1 MFDTFV
7 KTLPKNDKQKTQRN
21 LRMSHEHWE
30 SLLVTEK
37 AVEPFYLVTKEMS
50 HSQAV
55 TLSSAIVL
63 LLGLILSL
71 NKTSAEYQKDQ
82 VDNFYIEAVEA
93 GVNKLK
99 AYLQKMMQS
108 QLYLIAPIVDP
119 CYHNTIWD
127 NSASSE
133 GILDPV
139 EAMLRLQNQPLSH
152 LPLRL

>member
-1 MFDTFV
+1 
-7 KTLPKNDKQKTQRN
+7 
-21 LRMSHEHWE
+21 
-30 SLLVTEK
+30 
-37 AVEPFYLVTKEMS
+37 MS

-108 QLYLIAPIVDP
+108 QLYLIAPSMFFLVYFSWHESTTTNVTFFS
-119 CYHNTIWD
+119 C
-127 NSASSE
+127 
-133 GILDPV
+133 
-139 EAMLRLQNQPLSH
+139 RPL
-152 LPLRL
+152 LPQHYLGQLSKF